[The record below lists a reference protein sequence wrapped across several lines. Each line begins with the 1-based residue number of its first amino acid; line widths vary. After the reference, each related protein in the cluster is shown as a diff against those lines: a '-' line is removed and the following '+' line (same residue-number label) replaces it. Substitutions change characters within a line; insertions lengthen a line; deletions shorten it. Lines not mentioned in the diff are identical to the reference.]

1 MKTIILNK
9 MYSGNYLET
18 DGNIGHE
25 VINLFKSDNGKN
37 YIYLL
42 SDGVMPA
49 ERNGTIDAILLVRWI
64 RLGVYE
70 ILAKAERLIQVAEY
84 EKSREALHIK
94 QEAYLKREKITYG
107 GVGLTD
113 IFKDNYYAKTKDKD
127 LSLQVFISFETKKLR
142 KPKRALYLYSYEAK
156 GIDKDEEERFYLGD
170 INLAK
175 QSPRMYFDDKK
186 AAARDKLQ
194 ELINDESLWE
204 PENTTDV
211 ITPEEHLYASNGGFL
226 EIIRKEH
233 DELVFSNLLKY
244 YFTANEQVFMKF
256 CKDVL
261 GVEIGTN
268 YTVLRE
274 HENIDLFVYDDN
286 SAIIIE
292 NKIKSGIN
300 GERHDISS
308 DIVQNQ
314 LHKYYRIIRGSENH
328 KNKEIKCFLFA
339 PNYNQISKESL
350 NIVVDDT
357 AVVYELV
364 TYRKLYEFFSE
375 HKAVFMDKYFDD
387 FLKGLAK
394 HSQEV
399 DNQLFE
405 EMRRRFSASIMRHK
419 NHNT

>member
-25 VINLFKSDNGKN
+25 VINLFKCDNGKN

-49 ERNGTIDAILLVRWI
+49 ERNGTIDAVLLVRWI

-70 ILAKAERLIQVAEY
+70 ILAKAEELTQVAKH
-84 EKSREALHIK
+84 EKSREAIHQK
-94 QEAYLKREKITYG
+94 QADFLKEKAVTYG
-107 GVGLTD
+107 GVGLLD
-113 IFKDNYYAKTKDKD
+113 IFKDNYYEKTKDKD

-142 KPKRALYLYSYEAK
+142 RPKRALYLYSFEAK
-156 GIDKDEEERFYLGD
+156 GIDKDKEERFYLGD

-204 PENTTDV
+204 SENTTQV
-211 ITPEEHLYASNGGFL
+211 INPEEHLNASNGGFL

-233 DELVFSNLLKY
+233 DELVFSNLLKH
-244 YFTANEQVFMKF
+244 YFTINKRIFVKF
-256 CKDVL
+256 CKEVL
-261 GVEIGTN
+261 GVKISEC
-268 YTVLRE
+268 YTIRRE
-274 HENIDLFVYDDN
+274 YEHIDLFVEDGDT
-286 SAIIIE
+286 ALIIE

-300 GERHDISS
+300 GERHDINSKT
-308 DIVQNQ
+308 VRTQ
-314 LHKYYRIIRGSENH
+314 LHDYYEIISQ
-328 KNKEIKCFLFA
+328 NKRYSNIRCFLFA
-339 PNYNQISKESL
+339 PNYNQIPREALMITVGATEVEYK
-350 NIVVDDT
+350 
-357 AVVYELV
+357 LV
-364 TYRKLYEFFSE
+364 TYSKIYNFFS
-375 HKAVFMDKYFDD
+375 ANRIYDDYFDD

-405 EMRRRFSASIMRHK
+405 EMRRRFASSIMRIK
-419 NHNT
+419 EKQKA